1 VGEAP
6 NNAPLQTRW
15 SDEDLFKKPPP
26 RDECPI
32 CMLTL
37 PFYDRETAFFS
48 CCGKTICSGCVHAHR
63 TADVRCLCP
72 FCRAPAQSSDE
83 EYIER
88 AKKRAEG
95 DDVAAIFY
103 LAGYYRGGRY
113 GLQQNFAKA
122 NKLWL
127 RAGELGCSRA
137 YCNIGC
143 AYENGEDVERD
154 TKKAK
159 HYYELAAMGGECTAR
174 HNLGV
179 LEWNAGNMSR
189 AVKHFMISAGD
200 GCDGSLEKIRKGFMK
215 GVATKADFEK
225 ALRAHKEAKDE
236 MKSDQREAVAAFYGQ
251 N

>member
-1 VGEAP
+1 
-6 NNAPLQTRW
+6 
-15 SDEDLFKKPPP
+15 
-26 RDECPI
+26 
-32 CMLTL
+32 M
-37 PFYDRETAFFS
+37 
-48 CCGKTICSGCVHAHR
+48 
-63 TADVRCLCP
+63 
-72 FCRAPAQSSDE
+72 
-83 EYIER
+83 IER
-88 AKKRAEG
+88 MKTRVEAN
-95 DDVAAIFY
+95 DDNAMCV
-103 LAGYYRGGRY
+103 LGYYYYHGME
-113 GLQQNFAKA
+113 GLHQDHDKA